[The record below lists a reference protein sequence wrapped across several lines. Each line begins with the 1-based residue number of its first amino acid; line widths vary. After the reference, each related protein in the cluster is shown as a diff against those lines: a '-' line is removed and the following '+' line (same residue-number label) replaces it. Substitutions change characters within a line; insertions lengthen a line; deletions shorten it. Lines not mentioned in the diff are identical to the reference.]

1 MYIHRGK
8 LHHLSDAVYTPVLA
22 TFVLLAVSVSSS
34 VQQRVVKPGGKKFSR
49 KERPMGGRKDKEA
62 RELALR
68 DQQEVCVVWVGV
80 RVCRCSQFYVY

>member
-1 MYIHRGK
+1 M
-8 LHHLSDAVYTPVLA
+8 LA

-68 DQQEVCVVWVGV
+68 DQEVCTVGLGLSECA
-80 RVCRCSQFYVY
+80 RVHVFTVLC